1 MQENIFSV
9 ATSEEC
15 VNIRS
20 GGKRFSA
27 GNRRGQA
34 VTEFA
39 LILPLFMM
47 IVMGQVAFGM
57 AFHNYLVLTNAVNVG
72 AQLLAVSRGQTTN
85 PCSTASTAIN
95 SAAFGLNTASL
106 SYTFVIN
113 GASYTTTSCTAGA
126 ANMVQGASVQV
137 TAAYPCTL
145 VIYSMNIPSCTLRSQ
160 TTELI
165 Q

>member
-72 AQLLAVSRGQTTN
+72 AQLLAVSRADHQPVLYCLHSHQQRGVRSEHGK
-85 PCSTASTAIN
+85 P
-95 SAAFGLNTASL
+95 
-106 SYTFVIN
+106 
-113 GASYTTTSCTAGA
+113 
-126 ANMVQGASVQV
+126 
-137 TAAYPCTL
+137 L
-145 VIYSMNIPSCTLRSQ
+145 VHVRD
-160 TTELI
+160 
-165 Q
+165 